1 MFEGTYIPFP
11 RPIILGI
18 KMLVWFWCIFPQQ
31 SPMIYGSP
39 PTKNNH
45 TSPLNILNAEAGG
58 DLPAPKG
65 ENFCVSTH
73 KLPGRP
79 LKLLT
84 GEFFLSF
91 FSSRFSWWNNWKWLG
106 GFKYFL
112 FSPLPGE
119 MIQFDK
125 HIFQRGWNHQ
135 LGSSC
140 WICLF
145 SFFGR
150 LVW

>member
-1 MFEGTYIPFP
+1 LKGVTFSKAHHFGYQNVCLVLVYIPP
-11 RPIILGI
+11 
-18 KMLVWFWCIFPQQ
+18 Q

-45 TSPLNILNAEAGG
+45 TSLLNILNAEAGG

-65 ENFCVSTH
+65 DFFRVSTY

-84 GEFFLSF
+84 GECFLSF
-91 FSSRFSWWNNWKWLG
+91 FSKGCHDETTGSG
-106 GFKYFL
+106 CGFKYFL

-119 MIQFDK
+119 MIQFD
-125 HIFQRGWNHQ
+125 
-135 LGSSC
+135 
-140 WICLF
+140 
-145 SFFGR
+145 
-150 LVW
+150 